1 MYLSSKNLGAIVIR
15 YQQMILMEHSQI
27 ALDITRNCRA
37 AITMM
42 QRNLVI
48 ACGDESLDALWL
60 FASAAAIYFDSLLW
74 ILYRG

>member
-1 MYLSSKNLGAIVIR
+1 MYLSSSNLRSIVIR
-15 YQQMILMEHSQI
+15 YQQMILLEHSQI

-37 AITMM
+37 AIVMM
-42 QRNLVI
+42 DRNFAI
-48 ACGDESLDALWL
+48 ACGDESQDALWL